1 MVYKNSLN
9 INISWE
15 SYKKSLD
22 NLLNQYKENIDELD
36 LRYIKTLEKNSEIK
50 KNFHCWVYARSRL
63 VSTEAKT
70 FSSLRL
76 LLLVVPGL
84 HSYACPLHCK
94 IEEYILQQ
102 HEVGVL
108 ASILR

>member
-1 MVYKNSLN
+1 MSLSCKKISNLKDFN
-9 INISWE
+9 I
-15 SYKKSLD
+15 KSTKVQG
-22 NLLNQYKENIDELD
+22 NL
-36 LRYIKTLEKNSEIK
+36 RWEKNSEIK

-70 FSSLRL
+70 FSSLCL